1 MVQRNVQ
8 QLVQQLVELNGL
20 HEGAGDQLANNSNEE
35 QPTVTPRQQQ
45 AQDAM
50 DLAELIYDMFVANEA
65 SGNMGEK
72 G

>member
-20 HEGAGDQLANNSNEE
+20 DEGARGGLASDSYIE
-35 QPTVTPRQQQ
+35 QPILMPRQQQ

-50 DLAELIYDMFVANEA
+50 DLAELIYDVFVANEA